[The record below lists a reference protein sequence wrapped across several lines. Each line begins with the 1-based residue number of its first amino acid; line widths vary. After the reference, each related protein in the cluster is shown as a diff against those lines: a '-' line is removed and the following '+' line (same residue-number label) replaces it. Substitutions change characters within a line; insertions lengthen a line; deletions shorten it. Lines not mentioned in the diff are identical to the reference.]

1 MDGKRCRQVEKGGR
15 EGNKESKG
23 EREKRGRKKGGEE
36 GKRKVEEGGDG
47 FGRIGRELGD
57 DREKEGC
64 WYDIFHQGV
73 SSTGHFVMYRSL
85 GQEWTLMRLA

>member
-1 MDGKRCRQVEKGGR
+1 MDGRRSRQVGKGRR
-15 EGNKESKG
+15 EGNKEGKG

-36 GKRKVEEGGDG
+36 GKRKVGKRGDG
-47 FGRIGRELGD
+47 FGRIGRED

-64 WYDIFHQGV
+64 WCDIFHQGV
-73 SSTGHFVMYRSL
+73 SSTEHFVMCRSL